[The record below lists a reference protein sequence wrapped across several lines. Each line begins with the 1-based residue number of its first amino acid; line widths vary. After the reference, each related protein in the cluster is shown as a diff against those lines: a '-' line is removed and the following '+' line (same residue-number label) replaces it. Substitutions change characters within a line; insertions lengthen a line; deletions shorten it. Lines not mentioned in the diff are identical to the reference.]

1 LQIINEIAPDDRR
14 AEVVSSYF
22 LVALSGKALPV
33 VGVRIVATR
42 AGPINA
48 SASFAALIAVFAI
61 GGWIMELTTM
71 PPAHVGKRACD
82 HPSLCPHGWILRLEG
97 VARYGSTSY
106 CWETSRVSPVSSS

>member
-1 LQIINEIAPDDRR
+1 MQIINEIAPDDRR

-22 LVALSGKALPV
+22 LVALSGNALPV

-71 PPAHVGKRACD
+71 PPAHVGKRA
-82 HPSLCPHGWILRLEG
+82 
-97 VARYGSTSY
+97 
-106 CWETSRVSPVSSS
+106 